1 MTATGQRPMTE
12 TASGVR
18 SPGHQGRVVVTGV
31 AGFIGSHLAEALLG
45 HGWDVVGI
53 DAFTD
58 YYATADKWSN
68 LAGLLERPG
77 FELVTGDLASADVR
91 APLEGAAVVFHQAA
105 QPGVRT
111 SWGREFAGYLH
122 HNVLATQRLVES
134 CVEAAVPRLILASSS
149 SVYGNAPSYPTTED
163 SATRPVSPYGV
174 SKLAA
179 EHLCL
184 AYADPGVSSMRVAI
198 LRYFTVYG
206 PRQRPDMG
214 FRRFMEAALAG
225 RPIVVYG
232 DGEQTRDFTYVDD
245 VVRANL
251 LAMAAPVHA
260 DAINI
265 GGGRRVSL
273 NEALDLIGR
282 TTGRRLHIDRR
293 PAPPGDVRH
302 TGADGTR
309 AKALLGY
316 RPQTDLATGL
326 TAQATWLATRHR
338 SVEAQRIA

>member
-1 MTATGQRPMTE
+1 MKHPPYHR
-12 TASGVR
+12 
-18 SPGHQGRVVVTGV
+18 GHVVVTGV

-45 HGWDVVGI
+45 QGWEVVGI

-58 YYATADKWSN
+58 YYPTADKWSN
-68 LAGLLERPG
+68 LAGLLEQPG
-77 FELVTGDLASADVR
+77 FELVRADLATVDVR
-91 APLEGAAVVFHQAA
+91 ARLEGAAVVFHQAA
-105 QPGVRT
+105 QPGVRN
-111 SWGREFAGYLH
+111 SWGREFATYVH
-122 HNVLATQRLVES
+122 HNVLATQRLLES
-134 CVEAAVPRLILASSS
+134 CVQTAVPRLILASSS

-163 SATRPVSPYGV
+163 STTRPVSPYGV

-184 AYADPGVSSMRVAI
+184 AYADAGVSSMRVAV

-245 VVRANL
+245 IVNANL
-251 LAMAAPVHA
+251 LAMDAPIRA
-260 DAINI
+260 EAINI
-265 GGGRRVSL
+265 GGGRRVTL
-273 NEALDLIGR
+273 NETLELIGQ
-282 TTGRRLHIDRR
+282 TTGRRLRIDRR

-309 AKALLGY
+309 AQVLLGY
-316 RPQTDLATGL
+316 RPETDLATGL
-326 TAQATWLATRHR
+326 AAQAAWMADRQR
-338 SVEAQRIA
+338 PVEAQRSA

>member
-1 MTATGQRPMTE
+1 MAAPQNHM
-12 TASGVR
+12 
-18 SPGHQGRVVVTGV
+18 VVTGV
-31 AGFIGSHLAEALLG
+31 AGFIGSHLAEALLARG
-45 HGWDVVGI
+45 HQVLGV

-58 YYATADKWSN
+58 NYALADKHGN
-68 LAGLLERPG
+68 LRDLLEQPG
-77 FELVTGDLASADVR
+77 FQLLEADLARVD
-91 APLEGAAVVFHQAA
+91 LEARLRGAAAVFHQAA

-111 SWGREFAGYLH
+111 SWGGGFASYLH
-122 HNVLATQRLVES
+122 HNVLATQQLLES
-134 CVEAAVPRLILASSS
+134 CTRAEVPRLVVASSS
-149 SVYGNAPSYPTTED
+149 SVYGDAPSYPTTEE
-163 SATRPVSPYGV
+163 STTRPVSPYGV
-174 SKLAA
+174 TKLAG

-184 AYADPGVSSMRVAI
+184 AYGKAGATTTSIAI

-214 FRRFMEAALAG
+214 FRRFLEAAWTG
-225 RPIVVYG
+225 RPVVVYG

-251 LAMAAPVHA
+251 LAMTAPVHA
-260 DAINI
+260 DVMNI
-265 GGGRRVSL
+265 GGGRRVLL
-273 NEALDLIGR
+273 NETLDLIGR

-309 AKALLGY
+309 AEALLGY

-326 TAQATWLATRHR
+326 AAQATWLATRQR
-338 SVEAQRIA
+338 SVGAQRIA